1 MEYMINHPNYS
12 GKFTREEV
20 QTLIN
25 EKKISLNTK
34 IWNKEWYEWR
44 NIRDTDFDLTKAKYE
59 AKSDL
64 PENFFLSIHS
74 FLSHIDNGNL
84 FRKPFSV
91 LYGFIAF
98 VNLIPPIYLI
108 FEAAENEI
116 FNLEGKIPFLFCVIW
131 IILSYASWFSFQI
144 WWDRKSKV
152 YSTSSEGDDFIA
164 IPVFSHFIQTLG
176 EWIGSWLVIVGFLIS
191 LTTILFF
198 SKEMKILSSLADI
211 PIIENQIIFLI
222 TVPIIGFL
230 IIVITRFIAE
240 QSRALASIANNIRKH

>member
-1 MEYMINHPNYS
+1 M
-12 GKFTREEV
+12 
-20 QTLIN
+20 
-25 EKKISLNTK
+25 
-34 IWNKEWYEWR
+34 
-44 NIRDTDFDLTKAKYE
+44 
-59 AKSDL
+59 
-64 PENFFLSIHS
+64 
-74 FLSHIDNGNL
+74 
-84 FRKPFSV
+84 
-91 LYGFIAF
+91 
-98 VNLIPPIYLI
+98 
-108 FEAAENEI
+108 
-116 FNLEGKIPFLFCVIW
+116 IW
-131 IILSYASWFSFQI
+131 IVLSYASWFSFQI

-240 QSRALASIANNIRKH
+240 QSLALSSIANNIRKH